1 MLLSA
6 LGTLRKSLLSGRKKK
21 KSKSGKE
28 MSQQVLNRSSKE
40 EEKSVIKPQN
50 SLVPLSLKTTTIPT
64 ANLITTKEDSIKDK
78 LLMIKDL
85 LGLQLKFRLSSW
97 SQKMKN
103 MMEERRKKREKELE
117 EKKEKKKKSPFLNV
131 LPKTGILDS
140 LKNFLAFLA
149 GGFLLNLLLNY
160 LPVLKEIG
168 KKLAPIAKGV
178 MQFGKFMWEGVI
190 GFIVKA
196 YDGYDE
202 LRKSIERIG
211 GEDALEKFDK
221 VSDLLKKVINGA
233 LIMAAIALVAKPFM
247 PKGPGGKGPGG
258 PTPVTPVCNCAPV
271 PVTVPQLV
279 TATAITLQTIIG
291 GALIPGAVGLLQ
303 KLIEGLIP
311 TNEQISGNDVK
322 VPDTVPVDLP
332 VVPDTTLV
340 DLPVDQDEFQK
351 LYERAVYAVETLS
364 AGEKQFLID
373 NGFEDL
379 IKGSI
384 KGDIFGELATLGVAY
399 STVQASIL
407 GLAKTMSFFGALK
420 MPVWAKTLLA
430 GGGATILTP
439 NFAAAEELDKN
450 VPNYTVMGI
459 EYDGNTGLPVPNQ
472 DLDKTGSDDDTP
484 TLKITVIG
492 KKSTPRITQWWDLD
506 DEPNFMK
513 NVISVDDLAQDTSYS
528 NGSYGLITNNITVIQ
543 PVIQEV

>member
-6 LGTLRKSLLSGRKKK
+6 LGKSLFSGRKKK

-28 MSQQVLNRSSKE
+28 MSQQVLNRSNKE
-40 EEKSVIKPQN
+40 DEKPTIKPQN
-50 SLVPLSLKTTTIPT
+50 SLVPLSIKTTTIPT
-64 ANLITTKEDSIKDK
+64 ANLITTKEDSVKDK

-85 LGLQLKFRLSSW
+85 LGLQLKLRLSSW
-97 SQKMKN
+97 SQKIKN
-103 MMEERRKKREKELE
+103 MREERRKKREKELE
-117 EKKEKKKKSPFLNV
+117 ENKEKKKKSSFLNI

-149 GGFLLNLLLNY
+149 GGFLLNLLLNN
-160 LPVLKEIG
+160 LPVLEAIG

-247 PKGPGGKGPGG
+247 PKGPGGGGGG
-258 PTPVTPVCNCAPV
+258 PNPVTPACNCAPN

-279 TATAITLQTIIG
+279 TATVTSLQTIVG
-291 GALIPGAVGLLQ
+291 GMLLPGAAGLIQ
-303 KLIEGLIP
+303 KLLESL
-311 TNEQISGNDVK
+311 TNEQIAGTVDKETGQIPVK
-322 VPDTVPVDLP
+322 DPVPVGDYNW
-332 VVPDTTLV
+332 V
-340 DLPVDQDEFQK
+340 DNLNPQQAWQIFQANANNPQI
-351 LYERAVYAVETLS
+351 LLLAAAAGISAASLLMPADGQALAFLGLS
-364 AGEKQFLID
+364 ATLAKLKALIA
-373 NGFEDL
+373 GGL
-379 IKGSI
+379 II
-384 KGDIFGELATLGVAY
+384 VPATLLQGV
-399 STVQASIL
+399 
-407 GLAKTMSFFGALK
+407 
-420 MPVWAKTLLA
+420 
-430 GGGATILTP
+430 
-439 NFAAAEELDKN
+439 NAEEVNLKKD
-450 VPNYTVMGI
+450 I
-459 EYDGNTGLPVPNQ
+459 S
-472 DLDKTGSDDDTP
+472 SDDETP

-492 KKSTPRITQWWDLD
+492 KKDTPRITQWWDLE

-513 NVISVDDLAQDTSYS
+513 NVINVDDIAQDTSYS
-528 NGSYGLITNNITVIQ
+528 NGSYGLITNNTTVIQ
-543 PVIQEV
+543 PVVQEV